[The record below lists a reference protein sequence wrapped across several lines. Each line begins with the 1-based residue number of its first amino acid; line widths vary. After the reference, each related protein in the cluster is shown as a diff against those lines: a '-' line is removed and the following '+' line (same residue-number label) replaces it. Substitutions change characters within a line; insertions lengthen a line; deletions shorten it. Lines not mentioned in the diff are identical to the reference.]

1 MFIKYLTN
9 SIKNNPFWYI
19 LTVFCEIVLLL
30 ILFCV
35 NGILLNT
42 LVNNSKAW
50 MNSNYYSIPLKKT
63 LTTSKPEDRKLI
75 DSIYENA
82 GDDIDFMVLD
92 IVTGMDSTMY
102 YAMFPMIRVFKSY
115 EDMVYF
121 YKKYQETD
129 ESNLPTRQQYESGE
143 KVVVMGN
150 VEYNPFEEYYAE
162 FRYSDENHILVG
174 PDDVA
179 CTVTGYSPHIA
190 GVDYI
195 YGCEPDNM
203 QIYRIEFILK
213 NIPTKQRLEEITG
226 FLKETFDYD
235 SEEFVEPELQSL
247 LDIRKNGANILLSSL
262 MLLLIVFNI
271 TLIFKQTVE
280 RRKRDFAVYRFCGFS
295 QRTNIV
301 YFLGEMLILSA
312 LSVLSACII
321 FECAVKSALSSYYS
335 MVEALFT
342 PGYYFLLSLGYIAVT
357 ALLFVLCIAPSF
369 KKSIALQLCNL

>member
-9 SIKNNPFWYI
+9 NIKNNPLWYT

-30 ILFCV
+30 ILFCA
-35 NGILLNT
+35 NGILLNA
-42 LVNNSKAW
+42 LVSNSAAW
-50 MNSNYYSIPLKKT
+50 RHSNYYSIRFKKN

-82 GDDIDFMVLD
+82 ADDIDFMALVVD
-92 IVTGMDSTMY
+92 TGMDSTAY
-102 YAMFPMIRVFKSY
+102 YGMFPIIRVFKSY

-129 ESNLPTRQQYESGE
+129 ESHLPTRQQYESGE

-150 VEYNPFEEYYAE
+150 VEYNPFGDYYAE

-174 PDDVA
+174 PDDVPY
-179 CTVTGYSPHIA
+179 TVAGYSPHVA

-203 QIYRIEFILK
+203 QIYMIDFILK
-213 NIPTKQRLEEITG
+213 NVPTKQRLEEITG

-235 SEEFVEPELQSL
+235 PEKFVEPELQSL

-262 MLLLIVFNI
+262 MMLLIVFNI

-295 QRTNIV
+295 QKTNIL
-301 YFLGEMLILSA
+301 YFLAEMLILSA
-312 LSVLSACII
+312 LSALSSCII
-321 FECAVKSALSSYYS
+321 FECAVKSVLSSYYS
-335 MVEALFT
+335 MVETLFT
-342 PGYYFLLSLGYIAVT
+342 PGYYSLLSLGYIAVT
-357 ALLFVLCIAPSF
+357 ALLFALCIAPSV
-369 KKSIALQLCNL
+369 KKSIAAQLCNL